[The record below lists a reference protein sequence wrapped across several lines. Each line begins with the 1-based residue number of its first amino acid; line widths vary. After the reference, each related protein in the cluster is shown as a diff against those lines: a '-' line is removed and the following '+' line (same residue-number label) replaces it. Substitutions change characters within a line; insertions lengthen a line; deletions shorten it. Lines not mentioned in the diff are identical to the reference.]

1 MKQPILLILILCMT
15 IQIGWTQNNA
25 TTIAYIAQYKTIAM
39 KEMKRTGVPAS
50 ITLAQAIVE
59 SNSGESNLAKNHNNH
74 FGIKCKS
81 DWTGAKTYQDDD
93 AKQECFRAYDAAE
106 LSFKDHSNFLK
117 NRPNYVDLF
126 LLDPVDDTAW
136 AYGLKKAGYATASDY
151 PKKLL
156 KIIDDYELAQYN
168 FPELANEI
176 EEEEEGVKTPSD
188 TPVNNVLADT
198 HVKKTPSDTPIN
210 NVLADTP
217 VKKTPSDTPVN
228 KVLADTP
235 VNKVIVD
242 TPVNKLIV
250 DTPVNKV
257 IIETPVKTLNKP
269 LGIAQ
274 KNSNDSLATL
284 PVVALDTIKKE
295 VIIAVQTTKKEP
307 VKIDTA
313 KATTMTQ
320 PILPKQPT
328 YNYPEVKFRINQ
340 VPVILGKENMSFIEI
355 ALKYNLPLYK
365 LFEYNEIEA
374 SNLLERDQLI
384 FLASKKKIGATSF
397 HTVKYN
403 TSLHEISQLEG
414 VQLSALKLYNP
425 QLTDSIKEGT
435 QVLMFKE
442 KENSTV
448 IKKDNSLL
456 FNKRK
461 K

>member
-1 MKQPILLILILCMT
+1 MA
-15 IQIGWTQNNA
+15 IQTGWSQNNSA
-25 TTIAYIAQYKTIAM
+25 TIAYITQYKAIAM

-59 SNSGESNLAKNHNNH
+59 SKSGESDLAKNHNNH

-93 AKQECFRAYDAAE
+93 AKQECFRVYEAAE

-136 AYGLKKAGYATASDY
+136 AYGLKKAGYATDSDY

-176 EEEEEGVKTPSD
+176 EEEE
-188 TPVNNVLADT
+188 A
-198 HVKKTPSDTPIN
+198 
-210 NVLADTP
+210 P
-217 VKKTPSDTPVN
+217 VKKTISDTPVN
-228 KVLADTP
+228 KGLIDTPINKVLIDTP
-235 VNKVIVD
+235 VSKVLVD
-242 TPVNKLIV
+242 
-250 DTPVNKV
+250 
-257 IIETPVKTLNKP
+257 TPVKTLNKP

-274 KNSNDSLATL
+274 MNSNESLAPL
-284 PVVALDTIKKE
+284 PSKSLPTQPLPTVKKE
-295 VIIAVQTTKKEP
+295 TITAVQTTQKEP
-307 VKIDTA
+307 VKIDTT
-313 KATTMTQ
+313 KATSMTQ
-320 PILPKQPT
+320 PILPKYPT
-328 YNYPEVKFRINQ
+328 YNYPEGRFRINQ

-355 ALKYNLPLYK
+355 ALKYNVPLYK
-365 LFEYNEIEA
+365 LFEYNEIKP
-374 SNLLERDQLI
+374 SNLLDKDQLI
-384 FLASKKKIGATSF
+384 FLAPKKKAGATSF

-414 VQLSALKLYNP
+414 MQLSLLKLYNP
-425 QLTDSIKEGT
+425 QLTDPVKEGT
-435 QVLMFKE
+435 QVLLFKQ
-442 KENSTV
+442 KDNSPV

>member
-1 MKQPILLILILCMT
+1 MKHTLLLFFIFCIAIT
-15 IQIGWTQNNA
+15 HGWTQNNT
-25 TTIAYIAQYKTIAM
+25 TTIAYIEQFKAIAM

-59 SNSGESNLAKNHNNH
+59 SNSGESNLAKKYNNH

-81 DWTGAKTYQDDD
+81 DWTGAKAYQDDD
-93 AKQECFRAYDAAE
+93 SKQECFRAYEAAE

-176 EEEEEGVKTPSD
+176 EVEEAPINKTVSD
-188 TPVNNVLADT
+188 TPV
-198 HVKKTPSDTPIN
+198 K
-210 NVLADTP
+210 
-217 VKKTPSDTPVN
+217 

-235 VNKVIVD
+235 VYKTMIDSPLNKVMID
-242 TPVNKLIV
+242 S
-250 DTPVNKV
+250 
-257 IIETPVKTLNKP
+257 PVKSLNKP

-274 KNSNDSLATL
+274 MGSNEALAPLPSKSLPTKVLPAVQLDS
-284 PVVALDTIKKE
+284 IKKE
-295 VIIAVQTTKKEP
+295 VPTTVQTTQIAQ
-307 VKIDTA
+307 VKIDTV
-313 KATTMTQ
+313 
-320 PILPKQPT
+320 IKQPK
-328 YNYPEVKFRINQ
+328 YNYPEGRFRINQ
-340 VPVILGKENMSFIEI
+340 VPVILGKENMSFLEI
-355 ALKYNLPLYK
+355 AFKYNVPLYK
-365 LFEYNEIEA
+365 IFEYNEIDK
-374 SNLLERDQLI
+374 SNLLEKDQLI
-384 FLASKKKIGATSF
+384 FLAPKKKVGATSF
-397 HTVKYN
+397 HIVKYN

-414 VQLSALKLYNP
+414 VQLSALKMYNP
-425 QLTDSIKEGT
+425 QLTDPIKEGT
-435 QVLMFKE
+435 QVLLFKQ
-442 KENSTV
+442 KDTSPM

-456 FNKRK
+456 FIKRK

>member
-1 MKQPILLILILCMT
+1 MKQTLLLMLT
-15 IQIGWTQNNA
+15 LWTAIQTGWAQNNS

-39 KEMKRTGVPAS
+39 KEMKRSGVPAS

-93 AKQECFRAYDAAE
+93 AKQECFRAYDNAE
-106 LSFKDHSNFLK
+106 VSFKDHSNFLK

-136 AYGLKKAGYATASDY
+136 AYGLKKAGYATATDY

-168 FPELANEI
+168 FPELEI
-176 EEEEEGVKTPSD
+176 EVEEEEGVKTPSD
-188 TPVNNVLADT
+188 GPVN
-198 HVKKTPSDTPIN
+198 K
-210 NVLADTP
+210 VLADTP
-217 VKKTPSDTPVN
+217 VKKTPSDGPVN

-242 TPVNKLIV
+242 TPVNKVVVDTPVNKVVVDTPVSKVIV

-257 IIETPVKTLNKP
+257 IVETPVKTLNKP

-274 KNSNDSLATL
+274 KNSNDSLAPL

-295 VIIAVQTTKKEP
+295 VIIAVQTTKTAP

-313 KATTMTQ
+313 KATTMTE

-374 SNLLERDQLI
+374 SNLLKRDQLI
-384 FLASKKKIGATSF
+384 FLASKKKTGATSF

-425 QLTDSIKEGT
+425 QLTDPIKEGT
-435 QVLMFKE
+435 QVLLFKE
-442 KENSTV
+442 KENNTI

>member
-176 EEEEEGVKTPSD
+176 EEEEAS
-188 TPVNNVLADT
+188 A
-198 HVKKTPSDTPIN
+198 

-217 VKKTPSDTPVN
+217 VKKTPSDTPVTN
-228 KVLADTP
+228 VLADTP
-235 VNKVIVD
+235 VNKV
-242 TPVNKLIV
+242 LV

-307 VKIDTA
+307 VKIDTT

-384 FLASKKKIGATSF
+384 FLASKKKTGATSF

-425 QLTDSIKEGT
+425 QLTDPIKEGT
-435 QVLMFKE
+435 QVLLFKE

>member
-1 MKQPILLILILCMT
+1 MKQLLLLALTLWMA
-15 IQIGWTQNNA
+15 IQTGWTQNST
-25 TTIAYIAQYKTIAM
+25 TTIAYIDQFKAIAM

-50 ITLAQAIVE
+50 ITLAQAILE

-93 AKQECFRAYDAAE
+93 AKQECFRAYEAAE

-136 AYGLKKAGYATASDY
+136 SYGLKKAGYATASDY

-168 FPELANEI
+168 FPELENEI
-176 EEEEEGVKTPSD
+176 EVEEEGVKTPSD
-188 TPVNNVLADT
+188 APVN
-198 HVKKTPSDTPIN
+198 K
-210 NVLADTP
+210 VLADTP
-217 VKKTPSDTPVN
+217 VKKTPSDAPVN

-235 VNKVIVD
+235 VKK
-242 TPVNKLIV
+242 TPS
-250 DTPVNKV
+250 DAPVNKV
-257 IIETPVKTLNKP
+257 LIDTPVKTLNKP

-274 KNSNDSLATL
+274 MNSNDNLAPLPSKSLPTKPL
-284 PVVALDTIKKE
+284 PAVQKDTIKKE
-295 VIIAVQTTKKEP
+295 VITAVQTTQKEP
-307 VKIDTA
+307 VKIEAVKEPTNI
-313 KATTMTQ
+313 Q
-320 PILPKQPT
+320 PTLINQPT
-328 YNYPEVKFRINQ
+328 YNYPEGKFRINN
-340 VPVILGKENMSFIEI
+340 VPVILGKENMSYIDI
-355 ALKYNLPLYK
+355 ALKFNVPLYK

-374 SNLLERDQLI
+374 SNLLKRDQLI
-384 FLASKKKIGATSF
+384 FLAPKKKAGATSF
-397 HTVKYN
+397 HIVKYN
-403 TSLHEISQLEG
+403 ASLHEISQLEG
-414 VQLSALKLYNP
+414 MQLSLLKLYNP
-425 QLTDSIKEGT
+425 ELTDPVKEGT
-435 QVLMFKE
+435 QVLLFKQ
-442 KENSTV
+442 KDNNPV

>member
-1 MKQPILLILILCMT
+1 MLTLWT
-15 IQIGWTQNNA
+15 AIQTGWAQNNS

-59 SNSGESNLAKNHNNH
+59 SNSGESNLAKKHNNH

-136 AYGLKKAGYATASDY
+136 AYGLKKAGYATDSEY

-176 EEEEEGVKTPSD
+176 EVEEEASAK
-188 TPVNNVLADT
+188 
-198 HVKKTPSDTPIN
+198 
-210 NVLADTP
+210 VLADTP
-217 VKKTPSDTPVN
+217 VKKTPSDGPVN
-228 KVLADTP
+228 NVLADTP
-235 VNKVIVD
+235 VNKVFVD
-242 TPVNKLIV
+242 TPVSKVIV

-257 IIETPVKTLNKP
+257 IVETPVKTLNKP

-274 KNSNDSLATL
+274 KNSNDSLAPL

-295 VIIAVQTTKKEP
+295 VIIAVQTTKKETI
-307 VKIDTA
+307 KIDTA
-313 KATTMTQ
+313 KATTMTE

-374 SNLLERDQLI
+374 SNLLKRDQLI
-384 FLASKKKIGATSF
+384 FLAPKKKTGATSF

-425 QLTDSIKEGT
+425 QLTDPIKEGT
-435 QVLMFKE
+435 QVLLFKE

>member
-1 MKQPILLILILCMT
+1 MKQTLLLMLT
-15 IQIGWTQNNA
+15 LWTAIQTGWAQNNS
-25 TTIAYIAQYKTIAM
+25 TTIAYITQYKTIAM

-93 AKQECFRAYDAAE
+93 AKLECFRAYDAAE

-176 EEEEEGVKTPSD
+176 EEEEEASAK
-188 TPVNNVLADT
+188 
-198 HVKKTPSDTPIN
+198 
-210 NVLADTP
+210 VLADTP
-217 VKKTPSDTPVN
+217 VNKVVVETPVN

-242 TPVNKLIV
+242 TPVNKVVV
-250 DTPVNKV
+250 DAPVNKV
-257 IIETPVKTLNKP
+257 IVETPVKTLNKP

-274 KNSNDSLATL
+274 KISNDSLAPL

-295 VIIAVQTTKKEP
+295 VIIAVQTTKTAA

-313 KATTMTQ
+313 KATTMTE

-340 VPVILGKENMSFIEI
+340 VPVILGKENMSFIDI

-374 SNLLERDQLI
+374 SNLLKRDQLI
-384 FLASKKKIGATSF
+384 FLAPKKKTGATSF

-425 QLTDSIKEGT
+425 QLTDPIKEGT
-435 QVLMFKE
+435 QVLLFKE
-442 KENSTV
+442 KEKSTI

>member
-1 MKQPILLILILCMT
+1 MKQTILLILTLWT
-15 IQIGWTQNNA
+15 AIQTGWSQNNA
-25 TTIAYIAQYKTIAM
+25 ATIAYITQFKAIAM

-93 AKQECFRAYDAAE
+93 AKQECFRVYEAAE

-136 AYGLKKAGYATASDY
+136 SYGLKKAGYATASDY

-176 EEEEEGVKTPSD
+176 EEEASAK
-188 TPVNNVLADT
+188 
-198 HVKKTPSDTPIN
+198 
-210 NVLADTP
+210 VLADTP
-217 VKKTPSDTPVN
+217 VNKVLIDTPVN

-235 VNKVIVD
+235 VNKV
-242 TPVNKLIV
+242 LI
-250 DTPVNKV
+250 D
-257 IIETPVKTLNKP
+257 TPVKTLNKP
-269 LGIAQ
+269 LGIAHM
-274 KNSNDSLATL
+274 NSNETLAPLPSKSLPTKPL
-284 PVVALDTIKKE
+284 PAVQKDTIKKDTIKKE
-295 VIIAVQTTKKEP
+295 IITAIQTTQKEP
-307 VKIDTA
+307 VKLDTV
-313 KATTMTQ
+313 KESTIIQ
-320 PILPKQPT
+320 PTLINQPT
-328 YNYPEVKFRINQ
+328 YNYPEGRFRINQ
-340 VPVILGKENMSFIEI
+340 VPVILGKENMSFIDI
-355 ALKYNLPLYK
+355 AIKYNVPLYK

-374 SNLLERDQLI
+374 SNLLKRDQLI
-384 FLASKKKIGATSF
+384 FLAPKKKAGATSF
-397 HTVKYN
+397 HIVKYN

-414 VQLSALKLYNP
+414 VQLTALKLYNP
-425 QLTDSIKEGT
+425 QLTDPVKEGT
-435 QVLMFKE
+435 QVLLFKQ
-442 KENSTV
+442 KDNSPV

>member
-1 MKQPILLILILCMT
+1 MKQTLLLTLTLCMT
-15 IQIGWTQNNA
+15 IQTGWSQNNTA
-25 TTIAYIAQYKTIAM
+25 TIAYITQFKVIAM

-50 ITLAQAIVE
+50 ITLAQAILE

-93 AKQECFRAYDAAE
+93 AKQECFRVYEAAE

-136 AYGLKKAGYATASDY
+136 SYGLKKAGYATASDY

-176 EEEEEGVKTPSD
+176 EEEASAK
-188 TPVNNVLADT
+188 
-198 HVKKTPSDTPIN
+198 
-210 NVLADTP
+210 VLADTP
-217 VKKTPSDTPVN
+217 VNKTPSDAPVN

-235 VNKVIVD
+235 VNK
-242 TPVNKLIV
+242 TPS
-250 DTPVNKV
+250 DAPVNKV
-257 IIETPVKTLNKP
+257 LADTPVKTLNKP
-269 LGIAQ
+269 LGITQMSSNENLAPLPSKSLPTKPLPAVQ
-274 KNSNDSLATL
+274 K
-284 PVVALDTIKKE
+284 DTIKKDTVKKE
-295 VIIAVQTTKKEP
+295 IITAIQTTQKEP
-307 VKIDTA
+307 VKIEAVKEPTII
-313 KATTMTQ
+313 Q
-320 PILPKQPT
+320 PTLINQPT
-328 YNYPEVKFRINQ
+328 YNYPEGRFRINQ
-340 VPVILGKENMSFIEI
+340 VPVILGKENMSYIDI
-355 ALKYNLPLYK
+355 ALKYNVPLYK

-374 SNLLERDQLI
+374 SNLLKRDQLI
-384 FLASKKKIGATSF
+384 FLAPKKKAGATSF

-414 VQLSALKLYNP
+414 VQLTALKLYNP
-425 QLTDSIKEGT
+425 QLTDPVKEGT
-435 QVLMFKE
+435 QVLLFKQ
-442 KENSTV
+442 KDNSPV

>member
-176 EEEEEGVKTPSD
+176 EEEEAS
-188 TPVNNVLADT
+188 A
-198 HVKKTPSDTPIN
+198 

-217 VKKTPSDTPVN
+217 VKKTPSDTPVTN
-228 KVLADTP
+228 VLADTP
-235 VNKVIVD
+235 VNKV
-242 TPVNKLIV
+242 LV

-307 VKIDTA
+307 VKIDTT
-313 KATTMTQ
+313 KATTMTK

-384 FLASKKKIGATSF
+384 FLASKKKTGATSF

-425 QLTDSIKEGT
+425 QLTDPIKEGT
-435 QVLMFKE
+435 QVLLFKE